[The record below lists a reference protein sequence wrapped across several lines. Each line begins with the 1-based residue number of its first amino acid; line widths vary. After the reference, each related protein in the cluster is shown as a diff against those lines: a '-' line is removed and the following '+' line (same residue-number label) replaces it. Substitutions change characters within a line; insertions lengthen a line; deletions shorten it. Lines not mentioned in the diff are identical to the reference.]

1 MIEPKYTHY
10 KKFTF
15 DEFKNALVDVLG
27 CKIDSKGHFII
38 KK

>member
-1 MIEPKYTHY
+1 MIEPKYAHY

-15 DEFKNALVDVLG
+15 DEFKNALADVLG
-27 CKIDSKGHFII
+27 VRKDSKEHFTI